1 MLVRGVGIGAA
12 HAQFGKYGRAK
23 RRSQALCHQQRACHR
38 GSLPASR
45 FHQLHFCNAATA
57 LGPDR
62 ATEHRPLRRP
72 PHGGCAAQPAP
83 AAPLVGPRDARFA
96 HRRRLGERRSETP
109 TPTQVKGAWSPAE
122 DELLLRAIEGH
133 GTRKWSVLA
142 AHLPGRTG
150 KQCRE
155 RWHNQLNPDISKLP
169 WTAAEDK
176 VILRSYARCGARW
189 ADIAQALPGRTDN
202 AVKNRWNCSMRRKIE
217 QFVAD
222 EAGQGAVAPN
232 VPGAATAALPLLLD
246 DDRVDRAVA
255 VIRKSAPP
263 ARSKRAAPSSSAPR
277 KRPAALLRLQSW
289 PSTASESTV
298 MVEGHQPCYCRAS
311 KCLKLYCACFA
322 AGKPCDGCNCQGCL
336 NVDGGAQREAAVKAT
351 LARDP
356 DAFASRKTKGRAC
369 ACKRSRCLKR
379 YCECFEAGQFCADDC
394 VCLDCEN
401 TERGAVGRSQQ
412 ARKPDAEVLRGASA
426 MCFVRSSSPPPP
438 PPSVTPPDGR
448 SSSPRNVVEGAPKVP
463 GLERIVSLERAA
475 SLHLDTLATLASKG
489 SPLQPSVT
497 PDTVAQHFSEPIAAE
512 RAVAV

>member
-1 MLVRGVGIGAA
+1 MERKASSKRAVTGNGPVIVVRPAA
-12 HAQFGKYGRAK
+12 SSFKT
-23 RRSQALCHQQRACHR
+23 ACYTT
-38 GSLPASR
+38 P
-45 FHQLHFCNAATA
+45 TVA
-57 LGPDR
+57 LGP
-62 ATEHRPLRRP
+62 RPSTARRRG
-72 PHGGCAAQPAP
+72 HAHSLTAAAQR
-83 AAPLVGPRDARFA
+83 GRRRRRRFFARVTI
-96 HRRRLGERRSETP
+96 RRRLGSGRQPPHTP
-109 TPTQVKGAWSPAE
+109 HATQVKGAWSPAE

-217 QFVAD
+217 QFVSD
-222 EAGQGAVAPN
+222 EAAQGAVAPN

-448 SSSPRNVVEGAPKVP
+448 ASSPRNVVEGAPKVP

>member
-1 MLVRGVGIGAA
+1 M
-12 HAQFGKYGRAK
+12 KK
-23 RRSQALCHQQRACHR
+23 
-38 GSLPASR
+38 
-45 FHQLHFCNAATA
+45 
-57 LGPDR
+57 
-62 ATEHRPLRRP
+62 
-72 PHGGCAAQPAP
+72 
-83 AAPLVGPRDARFA
+83 
-96 HRRRLGERRSETP
+96 LGEMWGALDDAAKQRYKDDAPMIEVKPKKPRARAHSRTP
-109 TPTQVKGAWSPAE
+109 TPPDEDLRSGSWTSEEEAYAPHATQVKGAWSPAE

-142 AHLPGRTG
+142 AHLPGRTDR
-150 KQCRE
+150 QCRE

-217 QFVAD
+217 QFVSD
-222 EAGQGAVAPN
+222 EAAQGATAPD
-232 VPGAATAALPLLLD
+232 VPGASTAALPLLLD

-289 PSTASESTV
+289 PSTASDSTV
-298 MVEGHQPCYCRAS
+298 LVEGHQPCYCRAS

-448 SSSPRNVVEGAPKVP
+448 ASSPRNVVEGAPKVP

>member
-1 MLVRGVGIGAA
+1 MQRHNGA
-12 HAQFGKYGRAK
+12 GPRPSNRAP
-23 RRSQALCHQQRACHR
+23 SA
-38 GSLPASR
+38 
-45 FHQLHFCNAATA
+45 
-57 LGPDR
+57 
-62 ATEHRPLRRP
+62 
-72 PHGGCAAQPAP
+72 AP
-83 AAPLVGPRDARFA
+83 AAA
-96 HRRRLGERRSETP
+96 RRLRSAAGAGGAACWPARRSFRTPPPVDERRSETP

-217 QFVAD
+217 QFVSD
-222 EAGQGAVAPN
+222 EAAQGAVAPN

-289 PSTASESTV
+289 PSTASDNTV

>member
-1 MLVRGVGIGAA
+1 M
-12 HAQFGKYGRAK
+12 
-23 RRSQALCHQQRACHR
+23 
-38 GSLPASR
+38 
-45 FHQLHFCNAATA
+45 
-57 LGPDR
+57 
-62 ATEHRPLRRP
+62 
-72 PHGGCAAQPAP
+72 
-83 AAPLVGPRDARFA
+83 
-96 HRRRLGERRSETP
+96 
-109 TPTQVKGAWSPAE
+109 
-122 DELLLRAIEGH
+122 LLRAIEGH

-169 WTAAEDK
+169 WTEAEDK
-176 VILRSYARCGARW
+176 VILRAYARCGARW

-217 QFVAD
+217 QFVSD
-222 EAGQGAVAPN
+222 EAARGALAPA
-232 VPGAATAALPLLLD
+232 GAPPTAALPLLLD

-263 ARSKRAAPSSSAPR
+263 ARNKRAAPANSQPR
-277 KRPAALLRLQSW
+277 KRLAALLQLQSW
-289 PSTASESTV
+289 PSTASDVTV
-298 MVEGHQPCYCRAS
+298 NVEGPQPCYCRAS

-336 NVDGGAQREAAVKAT
+336 NVEGGAQRDAAVKAT

-379 YCECFEAGQFCADDC
+379 YCECFEAGQFCAADC

-401 TERGAVGRSQQ
+401 TEQGAVGRGQL

-438 PPSVTPPDGR
+438 SVTPPDGR
-448 SSSPRNVVEGAPKVP
+448 SSSPRSATSVRAAPRVP
-463 GLERIVSLERAA
+463 GLDRIVSLERAA
-475 SLHLDTLATLASKG
+475 SLHLDTLATLASNG
-489 SPLQPSVT
+489 SPLQAVT
-497 PDTVAQHFSEPIAAE
+497 PDTVVQTFTE
-512 RAVAV
+512 AVAV